1 MQVSI
6 RLKPG
11 SDTVDQL
18 FNGTIFQH
26 DCALM
31 LIDLRNVVLKMRQ
44 AFDCF
49 SFQQLIG
56 EPCASISNR
65 GENFLDETGT
75 AEENEQSCAVLVLNL
90 ENSMEENVLKEGLL
104 GLLSI
109 YGIVNRVELAM
120 PFSGK
125 ECE

>member
-1 MQVSI
+1 M
-6 RLKPG
+6 
-11 SDTVDQL
+11 
-18 FNGTIFQH
+18 
-26 DCALM
+26 
-31 LIDLRNVVLKMRQ
+31 
-44 AFDCF
+44 
-49 SFQQLIG
+49 
-56 EPCASISNR
+56 
-65 GENFLDETGT
+65 DETGT

-120 PFSGK
+120 PFSGE